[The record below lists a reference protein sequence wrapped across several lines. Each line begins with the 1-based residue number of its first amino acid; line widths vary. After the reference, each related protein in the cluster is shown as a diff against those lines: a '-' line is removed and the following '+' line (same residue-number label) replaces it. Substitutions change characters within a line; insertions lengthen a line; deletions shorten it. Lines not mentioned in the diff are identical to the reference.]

1 MSTTADTARSSDWDM
16 NPAPTQQATGFDPVR
31 LIQTYQAGVWRYLRA
46 LGCEAA
52 LAEDLTQDTFLAVL
66 QRPFQDVSP
75 AATSAYLRKTAL
87 NMLISHERRAGRVRP
102 VEDIEQLDR
111 TWTRWAGEDNG
122 EAALDHL
129 RECLRRLT
137 ARARLA
143 LELRF
148 REEQSRSQIAAAL
161 EITEHGAKNLMQ
173 RAKQQ
178 LRECLENKLK

>member
-1 MSTTADTARSSDWDM
+1 MDPPPTP
-16 NPAPTQQATGFDPVR
+16 PAVGFDAAC
-31 LIQTYQAGVWRYLRA
+31 LIETHQAGVWRYLRA

-66 QRPFQDVSP
+66 QRPFQEVNR

-87 NMLISHERRAGRVRP
+87 HMLISHERRAGRVRS
-102 VEDIEQLDR
+102 VEDVELLDQ
-111 TWTRWAGEDNG
+111 TWSRWAGDDNG

-129 RECLRRLT
+129 RDCLRRLT
-137 ARARLA
+137 PRARQA

-148 REEQSRSQIAAAL
+148 RDDSSRTEIAEVL
-161 EITEHGAKNLMQ
+161 QITEHGAKNLMQ

-178 LRECLENKLK
+178 LRECIDNKLK